1 MARIFV
7 VEDNDGLRETVT
19 SYLEL
24 EDHTVVAF
32 PRLAGVEQAAAMQ
45 QPDLLI
51 LDVMLPDGDGF
62 RFARL
67 YRRKIS
73 TPIIF
78 LTARTA
84 ESDRI
89 TGFEVGGDDYVVKPF
104 SMKELMLRVRAV
116 LNRSAG
122 APGAREDHGPPGEHR
137 WVFCG
142 VELVMEETAHRATL
156 GGKPVMLTA
165 AEWRILHFLGEN
177 AAMVLPRDRI
187 LGVALDY
194 ITDSSART
202 VDTHIKNI
210 RGKLGD
216 SRWIETVR
224 GFGYR
229 FAGEPR
235 TPGAPEAGRPR

>member
-7 VEDNDGLRETVT
+7 IEDNDGLRETVT

-24 EDHTVVAF
+24 EDHHPVAF
-32 PRLAGVEQAAAMQ
+32 ARLAGVEQAAAMQ
-45 QPDLLI
+45 QPDLLL

-62 RFARL
+62 RFART
-67 YRRKIS
+67 YRRRFN

-116 LNRSAG
+116 LARSTAATASATGGEHPDRWSLGGAVLALEEQSHRADLAG
-122 APGAREDHGPPGEHR
+122 A
-137 WVFCG
+137 
-142 VELVMEETAHRATL
+142 LVD
-156 GGKPVMLTA
+156 LTA
-165 AEWRILHFLGEN
+165 AEWRILRYLAEN
-177 AAMVLPRDRI
+177 AGVVLSRERI
-187 LGVALDY
+187 LGASLDY
-194 ITDSSART
+194 ITDGSART
-202 VDTHIKNI
+202 VDTHVKNI
-210 RGKLGD
+210 RAKLGD
-216 SRWIETVR
+216 PGWIETVR

-229 FAGEPR
+229 FAGQVVP
-235 TPGAPEAGRPR
+235 